1 MAAHKISDA
10 VIRRL
15 PGYYRYL
22 RDLEKIGITRISSQE
37 LGARMGL
44 TASQIRQDINCFGT
58 LVQQG
63 YGYNVA
69 ELRAHIGSI
78 LGLGRGYDMII
89 VGAGNIGQAVAWY
102 PGFSQRGFEPIA
114 MFDVKPDMIGR
125 VIRGVPV
132 YNVTELRAFLAE
144 HPALIGVVAT
154 PARVAQQVAQ
164 QMIEGGV
171 RAIWNFAPIDLKVP
185 ATVAVNNVHLTDS
198 LLVLTYRLHQMELA
212 EQKPDANSP
221 TD

>member
-1 MAAHKISDA
+1 MAAHRISDA

-22 RDLEKIGITRISSQE
+22 RELEKVGITRISSQE

-58 LVQQG
+58 LGQQG

-69 ELRAHIGSI
+69 ELRAHIGGI
-78 LGLGRGYDMII
+78 LGLGRKYEMVIA
-89 VGAGNIGQAVAWY
+89 GAGNIGQR
-102 PGFSQRGFEPIA
+102 GFSPAA
-114 MFDVKPDMIGR
+114 MFDVKPDLIGR

-132 YNVTELRAFLAE
+132 YNVTELRAFLEE
-144 HPALIGVVAT
+144 HPADIGVIAT

-171 RAIWNFAPIDLKVP
+171 RALWNFAPMDLKVP
-185 ATVAVNNVHLTDS
+185 EGVVANNVHLTDS
-198 LLVLTYRLHQMELA
+198 LLVLTYRLHQMEAREEAAPQNNL
-212 EQKPDANSP
+212 DA
-221 TD
+221 